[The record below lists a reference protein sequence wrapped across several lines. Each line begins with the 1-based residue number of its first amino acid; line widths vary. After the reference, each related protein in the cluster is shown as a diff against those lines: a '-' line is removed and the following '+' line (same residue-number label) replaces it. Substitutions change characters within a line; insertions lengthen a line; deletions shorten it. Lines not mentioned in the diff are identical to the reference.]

1 MNIIDHKSK
10 RIRGFTLLEIL
21 VALLIVSVSLG
32 IVIRITGDVLRGTD
46 NLKGTIIAQWI
57 AENKAN
63 EVRLRIHPVNSGSS
77 RGSTIMGTRRW
88 YWIINISNT
97 PDRYV
102 RKIEVIVSRTEQHKF
117 PIATLISFT
126 MAY

>member
-1 MNIIDHKSK
+1 MNIISHNRQIK
-10 RIRGFTLLEIL
+10 GFTLLEIL

-32 IVIRITGDVLRGTD
+32 ITIRITGDVLLGTD
-46 NLKGTIIAQWI
+46 NLRDTIIAQWV

-63 EVRLRIHPVNSGSS
+63 EVRLRLQPISSGTL

-88 YWIINISNT
+88 HWLINISNT
-97 PDRYV
+97 PDSYV
-102 RKIEVIVSRTEQHKF
+102 RKIEVIVSRTNQHKF
-117 PIATLISFT
+117 PIASLISFT